1 VVAKTLTDG
10 LDGLL
15 EQSALGEAS
24 FEHSA
29 KGAPSNDRR
38 YTVIRV
44 GHWRA
49 RSDVGSARHAGGGG
63 KEACTCGSCMGAM
76 HEFGSGSGF
85 GIGFKESVLFIGT

>member
-1 VVAKTLTDG
+1 VVAKALVGFVHELADG

-15 EQSALGEAS
+15 EQAALREAS

-44 GHWRA
+44 GHWRS
-49 RSDVGSARHAGGGG
+49 RSDVRVSPARGGGG
-63 KEACTCGSCMGAM
+63 WGGM
-76 HEFGSGSGF
+76 HARVVHGGMHRVWF
-85 GIGFKESVLFIGT
+85 